1 VKRRAAYRLAWT
13 TSAFTMVLVLGVA
26 GLALINESDIGSAS
40 FSIVGVASVIVGGLV
55 ASRRPEN
62 PIGWLFLAGA
72 LISTVRGLAA
82 EYAVY
87 GTSTDPGALPLTRT
101 AAGFSN
107 AVELVGPVLLFI
119 LVPLYFPTGRP
130 VSPRWE
136 VVAWLALGLLPVMV
150 ALQVVSP
157 GEAVAG
163 SGIRNPWAVEGL
175 DTLVE
180 ALTPAWYTYYMG
192 LIFASA
198 TSLVLRLWRSRGEER
213 QQLKWFTFT
222 AAFLPVWFVT
232 NRPIEGTFP
241 LVFDVLDALV
251 IAAVPV
257 AVGIAILRYRLYD
270 IDAIINRALVY
281 AAITVS
287 LAIVYY
293 GSVVGLQYVFRA
305 LGGGESSLAVVA
317 STLLIAALFNP
328 LRRRMQA
335 FVDRRFYREKYD
347 ARRTLQSFSAV
358 LRDETDLD
366 RLTPELLAVV
376 RETMRP
382 EHASLW
388 LRVPAAD
395 RDGAGEGPG

>member
-1 VKRRAAYRLAWT
+1 
-13 TSAFTMVLVLGVA
+13 M
-26 GLALINESDIGSAS
+26 
-40 FSIVGVASVIVGGLV
+40 
-55 ASRRPEN
+55 
-62 PIGWLFLAGA
+62 
-72 LISTVRGLAA
+72 
-82 EYAVY
+82 
-87 GTSTDPGALPLTRT
+87 
-101 AAGFSN
+101 
-107 AVELVGPVLLFI
+107 
-119 LVPLYFPTGRP
+119 
-130 VSPRWE
+130 E
-136 VVAWLALGLLPVMV
+136 V
-150 ALQVVSP
+150 
-157 GEAVAG
+157 
-163 SGIRNPWAVEGL
+163 
-175 DTLVE
+175 
-180 ALTPAWYTYYMG
+180 LTPAWYAYYMG

-213 QQLKWFTFT
+213 QQLKWFTF
-222 AAFLPVWFVT
+222 AAASLPVWFLT
-232 NRPIEGTFP
+232 NRPIEGAFP

-270 IDAIINRALVY
+270 IDRIINRALVY

-293 GSVVGLQYVFRA
+293 GSVVGLQYVLRA

-317 STLLIAALFNP
+317 STLLIAALFQP

-347 ARRTLQSFSAV
+347 ARRTLQGFSAV

-376 RETMRP
+376 RETLRP

-388 LRVPAAD
+388 LRPA
-395 RDGAGEGPG
+395 RERGAGG

>member
-1 VKRRAAYRLAWT
+1 VKTRAAYRLAWT
-13 TSAFTMVLVLGVA
+13 TGAFTMVLVFGVA

-87 GTSTDPGALPLTRT
+87 GTSTDPGALPLART

-130 VSPRWE
+130 VSPRWG
-136 VVAWLALGLLPVMV
+136 VVAWLALFLLPVMV

-175 DTLVE
+175 GPRAA
-180 ALTPAWYTYYMG
+180 ALTPAWYAYYMG

-213 QQLKWFTFT
+213 QQLKWFVYAVALFALVFPPSVFVLGDGRLIVFLLPLVPT
-222 AAFLPVWFVT
+222 AA
-232 NRPIEGTFP
+232 
-241 LVFDVLDALV
+241 
-251 IAAVPV
+251 
-257 AVGIAILRYRLYD
+257 GIAILRYRLFD
-270 IDAIINRALVY
+270 IDVVINRTLVY
-281 AAITVS
+281 GALTVMLAAAYFATVVAS
-287 LAIVYY
+287 
-293 GSVVGLQYVFRA
+293 QYVFRA
-305 LGGGESSLAVVA
+305 LTGQESQLAIVA
-317 STLLIAALFNP
+317 STLTIAALFVP
-328 LRRRMQA
+328 LRRRVQG
-335 FVDRRFYREKYD
+335 FVDRRFYRRKYD
-347 ARRTLQSFSAV
+347 AAKTLEAFNAR
-358 LRDETDLD
+358 LREETDLD
-366 RLTPELLAVV
+366 ALSSDVVGVV
-376 RETMRP
+376 RRTMQP
-382 EHASLW
+382 AHVSLW
-388 LRVPAAD
+388 LRPDPEPED
-395 RDGAGEGPG
+395 RSVALRRFGHE